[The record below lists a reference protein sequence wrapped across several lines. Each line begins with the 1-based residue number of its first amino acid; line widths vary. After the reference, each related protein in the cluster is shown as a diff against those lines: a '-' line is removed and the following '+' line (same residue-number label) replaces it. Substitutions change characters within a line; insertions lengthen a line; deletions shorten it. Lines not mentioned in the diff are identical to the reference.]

1 MSAGYDKRRPW
12 LHGCRGG
19 FDHRPPPE
27 KTPRS
32 LINFKVSPGTIE
44 EEAGQTGLIP
54 RGTFMRLAQDLI
66 VEGYNDPFPLFGQ
79 LRNPDR
85 IWHAAA
91 GEFVAFEHDFGL
103 RIENPRRLAEPFRK
117 AGVEEEL
124 HAARSWR
131 S

>member
-91 GEFVAFEHDFGL
+91 GEFVACPENSSGCLSGL
-103 RIENPRRLAEPFRK
+103 
-117 AGVEEEL
+117 AG
-124 HAARSWR
+124 AT
-131 S
+131 